1 MHVEKIKK
9 VLGSTINSILQEN
22 NIPFSE
28 LQEIMLR
35 IGKPLIIVSDNIE
48 FVLHKIIEKEELM
61 EILEYV
67 SNYSLY
73 AFENELKQGFITIEG
88 GHRVGMTGQVQIEDG
103 EVKNIKH
110 ISSMNIRISHEV
122 LNCADVIF
130 PYITEDKQICN
141 TLIISPPRCGK
152 TTMLRDLIRQVS
164 DGNRWVRGCTVGVVD
179 ERSELGGCYLG
190 VPQNK
195 LGMRTDILDCCP
207 KSKGMLM
214 LVRSMAPQ
222 VIAVDEIG
230 SAEDIHAL
238 EYAMHCGCKMLATVH
253 GTSME
258 EIRKKPILDELIK
271 RHKFERY
278 VVLGNTHHIGEIE
291 GIYVKQGITPVIAH
305 VDRYIGPFRTF
316 GIPEKL
322 EDLPVLVQANAEFFL
337 ERHTSSLALRMLKKN
352 RIHLLGSDCHDLT
365 SRKPNLQD
373 AVTLIH
379 RRLGGDALEGILA
392 CQRDVLADE

>member
-28 LQEIMLR
+28 LQEIRLR

-88 GHRVGMTGQVQIEDG
+88 GHRVGMTGQVQIEEG

-110 ISSMNIRISHEV
+110 ISSMNIRISHEI
-122 LNCADVIF
+122 LNCADIIF

-190 VPQNK
+190 VPQNQ
-195 LGMRTDILDCCP
+195 LGIRTDILDCCP

-230 SAEDIHAL
+230 SAEDIHSL
-238 EYAMHCGCKMLATVH
+238 EYAMHCGCKMMATIH
-253 GTSME
+253 GASME
-258 EIRKKPILDELIK
+258 EIRKKPFIDELVK

-291 GIYVKQGITPVIAH
+291 GVYDNRGSLLFQEVIT
-305 VDRYIGPFRTF
+305 
-316 GIPEKL
+316 
-322 EDLPVLVQANAEFFL
+322 
-337 ERHTSSLALRMLKKN
+337 
-352 RIHLLGSDCHDLT
+352 C
-365 SRKPNLQD
+365 
-373 AVTLIH
+373 
-379 RRLGGDALEGILA
+379 RR
-392 CQRDVLADE
+392 

>member
-1 MHVEKIKK
+1 MEKIKK

-28 LQEIMLR
+28 LQEIRLR

-67 SNYSLY
+67 SSYSLY

-291 GIYVKQGITPVIAH
+291 GIYDNRGS
-305 VDRYIGPFRTF
+305 
-316 GIPEKL
+316 
-322 EDLPVLVQANAEFFL
+322 FL
-337 ERHTSSLALRMLKKN
+337 FQEA
-352 RIHLLGSDCHDLT
+352 IVC
-365 SRKPNLQD
+365 
-373 AVTLIH
+373 
-379 RRLGGDALEGILA
+379 RR
-392 CQRDVLADE
+392 

>member
-9 VLGSTINSILQEN
+9 VLGSTINNILQEN
-22 NIPFSE
+22 HIPFSK
-28 LQEIMLR
+28 LQEIRLR

-88 GHRVGMTGQVQIEDG
+88 GHRVGMTGQVLIEDG

-110 ISSMNIRISHEV
+110 ISSMNIRISHEI
-122 LNCADVIF
+122 LNCADIIF

-190 VPQNK
+190 VPQNQ
-195 LGMRTDILDCCP
+195 LGIRTDILDCCP

-230 SAEDIHAL
+230 SAEDIHSL
-238 EYAMHCGCKMLATVH
+238 EYAMHCGCKMMATIH
-253 GTSME
+253 GASME
-258 EIRKKPILDELIK
+258 EIRKKPFLDELVK

-291 GIYVKQGITPVIAH
+291 GVYDNRGSFLFQEAIA
-305 VDRYIGPFRTF
+305 
-316 GIPEKL
+316 
-322 EDLPVLVQANAEFFL
+322 
-337 ERHTSSLALRMLKKN
+337 
-352 RIHLLGSDCHDLT
+352 C
-365 SRKPNLQD
+365 RK
-373 AVTLIH
+373 
-379 RRLGGDALEGILA
+379 
-392 CQRDVLADE
+392 